1 MQVKGFRTAVS
12 GTCFAASLLL
22 GGAAQAA
29 IYSEDFEGEFPAWES
44 DWFGTLSTGRNFY
57 CGGLQGCALRGNNP
71 DGLWIV
77 GSIGGSSSPVEVKFD
92 PGFGAVLTSL
102 KLNVAGFSPTTL
114 EAFDSSNALIFSE
127 AVTLTFGAL
136 TDPGVYA
143 SYTITS
149 STGISRFTFS
159 GAAAGNTSIDNL
171 VAISGVVPE
180 PASYALMLAGMAG
193 LAAVARRRQPR

>member
-29 IYSEDFEGEFPAWES
+29 IYTEDFEGEFPAWES
-44 DWFGTLSTGRNFY
+44 DWFGTQSTARNVY
-57 CGGLQGCALRGNNP
+57 CGGSLGCTERGNNP
-71 DGLWIV
+71 DGLWVTGASGGNPVIV
-77 GSIGGSSSPVEVKFD
+77 EFAPS
-92 PGFGAVLTSL
+92 FGATLTSF
-102 KLNVAGFSPTTL
+102 KLDVAGFSPTTL
-114 EAFDSSNALIFSE
+114 EAFDSSNALIFSQD
-127 AVTLTFGAL
+127 VTLTAGAFS
-136 TDPGVYA
+136 DPGVYA